1 MRVRS
6 YACAMAVAA
15 RSRPTTATPATAE
28 SDRARARW
36 LLAGI
41 IVLGAA
47 IRFSTLDQQSFWLD
61 EATTWGIVSHGLGH
75 VLSTVPKSESTPPLY
90 YVLAW
95 LWGQVVG
102 TGEVGL
108 RSFSALCGTLTIPV
122 MWAVGRRLAS
132 ERIGLAAALVTAVN
146 PLLFWYSQEAR
157 TYALLVLLSALSLLA
172 FLRALEQPSG
182 GRLVSWGAI
191 CALTILAHYFGA
203 FIVAGEAVWLLVAL
217 RRRGVLTGAGAA
229 IALAPIVVVGAALV
243 PLVIR
248 QNDGRASFISTASGS
263 LPYRLGQ
270 LVKQD
275 ILGDGQPWKALL
287 LAIGLVL
294 VALALVLLVT
304 RASRPE
310 RDGALMML
318 VIGAGGVLLAFVVAA
333 VVTDYFDTRNLLATW
348 PALALVVAAGFGAAR
363 AGRWGAA
370 GLIGLVV
377 LSLVCIA
384 NVIRDP
390 DFQRDNW
397 RGAVQALGKP
407 AAARAIVADGVGAV
421 TLAPYLHGAGAYPP
435 AGTPVREVDV
445 IWVGRAGYGRP
456 LIPVAPVALG
466 GFQRQEIRTKSYI
479 VVRYR
484 APTAKPVPF
493 VNLRELYPVPAR
505 ALAYLQP

>member
-1 MRVRS
+1 MRLRS

-15 RSRPTTATPATAE
+15 RSRPTAATPAAVP
-28 SDRARARW
+28 SSRARW
-36 LLAGI
+36 LLGAI
-41 IVLGAA
+41 IILGAA

-61 EATTWGIVSHGLGH
+61 EATTWGLVSHGLGH

-90 YVLAW
+90 YVLLW
-95 LWGQVVG
+95 LWSRLFG

-108 RSFSALCGTLTIPV
+108 RSLSALCGTLTIPV

-132 ERIGLAAALVTAVN
+132 ERIGLVAALVTAVN

-172 FLRALEQPSG
+172 FLRALEQPSA

-217 RRRGVLTGAGAA
+217 RRRGVLTVAGAA
-229 IALAPIVVVGAALV
+229 TAFAPIVVVGAALV

-294 VALALVLLVT
+294 VALALGLLAT

-310 RDGALMML
+310 RDGALMMA
-318 VIGAGGVLLAFVVAA
+318 VIGAGGVVLAFVVAA

-348 PALALVVAAGFGAAR
+348 PALALVVAVGLGAAR
-363 AGRWGAA
+363 AGRWGAVGLA
-370 GLIGLVV
+370 GLVL

-384 NVIRDP
+384 NVIRDS

-397 RGAVQALGKP
+397 RGAVQALGEP
-407 AAARAIVADGVGAV
+407 TAARAVVADGVGAV
-421 TLAPYLHGAGAYPP
+421 TLKPYLHRVSAYPAAGA
-435 AGTPVREVDV
+435 PVREVDM
-445 IWVGRAGYGRP
+445 IWVGRSGYGHP
-456 LIPVAPVALG
+456 LIAVAPVALA
-466 GFQRQEIRTKSYI
+466 GFLRQEIRTKSYI

-484 APTAKPVPF
+484 APTATPVPF
-493 VNLRELYPVPAR
+493 ASLRGLYPVPAR

>member
-1 MRVRS
+1 
-6 YACAMAVAA
+6 MAVAA
-15 RSRPTTATPATAE
+15 SGLRESEPATTGSE
-28 SDRARARW
+28 WLTRERSLW

-41 IVLGAA
+41 VVLGAA

-75 VLSTVPKSESTPPLY
+75 VLSTVPRTESTPPLY
-90 YVLAW
+90 YVLVW
-95 LWGQVVG
+95 LWAQVFG

-108 RSFSALCGTLTIPV
+108 RSFSALCGTLTIPL

-132 ERIGLAAALVTAVN
+132 ERIGLVAALVTAVN

-157 TYALLVLLSALSLLA
+157 TYALLVLLSALSLWA
-172 FLRALEQPSG
+172 FLRALEQPSR
-182 GRLVSWGAI
+182 GRLLAWGSI

-203 FIVAGEAVWLLVAL
+203 FIVAGEAVWLAWAL
-217 RRRGVLTGAGAA
+217 HRRGSLTAAGVVAGV
-229 IALAPIVVVGAALV
+229 APIVVIGAALV
-243 PLVIR
+243 PLVID

-294 VALALVLLVT
+294 VAVALVLLVT

-318 VIGAGGVLLAFVVAA
+318 AVGAGGVLLAFVVAA

-348 PALALVVAAGFGAAR
+348 PALALVVAVGFGASR
-363 AGRWGAA
+363 AGWWGAA
-370 GLIGLVV
+370 GLAGLVV

-397 RGAVQALGKP
+397 RGAVQALGAP
-407 AAARAIVADGVGAV
+407 ATTRAIVADGVGAV
-421 TLAPYLHGAGAYPP
+421 TLPPYLHDAGAYPP

-456 LIPVAPVALG
+456 LIPIAPAALA
-466 GFQRQEIRTKSYI
+466 GFQPQEIRTKSYI
-479 VVRYR
+479 VVRYL

-493 VNLRELYPVPAR
+493 VNLRQLYPVPAR
-505 ALAYLQP
+505 AAAFLQP

>member
-1 MRVRS
+1 
-6 YACAMAVAA
+6 MAVAA
-15 RSRPTTATPATAE
+15 SRPRESAPETAGSEWLTQE
-28 SDRARARW
+28 RSLW

-41 IVLGAA
+41 VAIGAA

-75 VLSTVPKSESTPPLY
+75 VLSTVPKTESTPPLY
-90 YVLAW
+90 YVLVW
-95 LWGQVVG
+95 LWTQLFG

-132 ERIGLAAALVTAVN
+132 ERIGLVAALVTAVN

-172 FLRALEQPSG
+172 FLRALEEPSR
-182 GRLVSWGAI
+182 GRLVAWGAI
-191 CALTILAHYFGA
+191 GALTVLAHYFGA
-203 FIVAGEAVWLLVAL
+203 FIVGGEALWLAWAL
-217 RRRGVLTGAGAA
+217 HRRGTLTAARAAAG
-229 IALAPIVVVGAALV
+229 LAPIVVVGAALV

-270 LVKQD
+270 LIKQD

-287 LAIGLVL
+287 LTIGLVL
-294 VALALVLLVT
+294 VALALVLVVT
-304 RASRPE
+304 RATRRE

-318 VIGAGGVLLAFVVAA
+318 AIGAGGVLLAFVVAA
-333 VVTDYFDTRNLLATW
+333 IVTDYFDTRNLLATW
-348 PALALVVAAGFGAAR
+348 PALALVMAVGFGAAR

-370 GLIGLVV
+370 GLAGLVV
-377 LSLVCIA
+377 LSLVCVA

-397 RGAVQALGKP
+397 RGAVQALGTP
-407 AAARAIVADGVGAV
+407 ATARAIVADGVGAV
-421 TLAPYLHGAGAYPP
+421 TLAPYLHGASAYPP
-435 AGTPVREVDV
+435 AGAPVREVDM
-445 IWVGRAGYGRP
+445 IWLGRSGYGHP
-456 LIPVAPVALG
+456 LRPVAPVALG
-466 GFQRQEIRTKSYI
+466 GFQRQEIHTNSYI

-484 APTAKPVPF
+484 APTARPVPF

>member
-1 MRVRS
+1 
-6 YACAMAVAA
+6 
-15 RSRPTTATPATAE
+15 
-28 SDRARARW
+28 
-36 LLAGI
+36 
-41 IVLGAA
+41 
-47 IRFSTLDQQSFWLD
+47 
-61 EATTWGIVSHGLGH
+61 
-75 VLSTVPKSESTPPLY
+75 
-90 YVLAW
+90 
-95 LWGQVVG
+95 
-102 TGEVGL
+102 
-108 RSFSALCGTLTIPV
+108 
-122 MWAVGRRLAS
+122 
-132 ERIGLAAALVTAVN
+132 
-146 PLLFWYSQEAR
+146 
-157 TYALLVLLSALSLLA
+157 
-172 FLRALEQPSG
+172 
-182 GRLVSWGAI
+182 
-191 CALTILAHYFGA
+191 
-203 FIVAGEAVWLLVAL
+203 
-217 RRRGVLTGAGAA
+217 
-229 IALAPIVVVGAALV
+229 
-243 PLVIR
+243 VIR

-294 VALALVLLVT
+294 VALALVLLLT

-397 RGAVQALGKP
+397 RGAVQALGAP
-407 AAARAIVADGVGAV
+407 ATVRAIVADGVGAV
-421 TLAPYLHGAGAYPP
+421 TLPPYLHHAGAYPP

-456 LIPVAPVALG
+456 LIPVAPVVLG
-466 GFQRQEIRTKSYI
+466 GFQRREIRTKSYI

-505 ALAYLQP
+505 AQALLQP

>member
-1 MRVRS
+1 
-6 YACAMAVAA
+6 MAVAA
-15 RSRPTTATPATAE
+15 TGLPESASDTAASEWLTRERSL
-28 SDRARARW
+28 W

-41 IVLGAA
+41 VVLGAA

-90 YVLAW
+90 YVLLW
-95 LWGQVVG
+95 LWSRVFG

-108 RSFSALCGTLTIPV
+108 RSLSALCGTLTIPV

-132 ERIGLAAALVTAVN
+132 ERIGLAAALVTSVN

-172 FLRALEQPSG
+172 FLRALEQPST

-203 FIVAGEAVWLLVAL
+203 FIVVGEAAWLLVAL
-217 RRRGVLTGAGAA
+217 RRQGSLTASGALA
-229 IALAPIVVVGAALV
+229 ALAPIVVVGAALV

-263 LPYRLGQ
+263 LAYRLGQ

-275 ILGDGQPWKALL
+275 IIGDGQPWKALL

-294 VALALVLLVT
+294 VVLALVLLVT
-304 RASRPE
+304 RASRAE
-310 RDGALMML
+310 RGGALMML
-318 VIGAGGVLLAFVVAA
+318 VIGAGGVVLAFVVAA

-348 PALALVVAAGFGAAR
+348 PALALVVAVGFGAAR

-370 GLIGLVV
+370 GLAGLVV

-384 NVIRDP
+384 NVIRDS

-397 RGAVQALGKP
+397 RGAVQALGAP
-407 AAARAIVADGVGAV
+407 ATARAIVADGVGAV
-421 TLAPYLHGAGAYPP
+421 TLPPYLHGAAAYPP
-435 AGTPVREVDV
+435 AGTPVREVDM
-445 IWVGRAGYGRP
+445 IWVGRAGYGHP
-456 LIPVAPVALG
+456 LLPVAPVALP

-484 APTAKPVPF
+484 APTATPVPYA
-493 VNLRELYPVPAR
+493 NLRGLYPVPAR
-505 ALAYLQP
+505 AAAFLQP

>member
-1 MRVRS
+1 
-6 YACAMAVAA
+6 MAVAA
-15 RSRPTTATPATAE
+15 SGPLESAPDTAGSEWLTRERSL
-28 SDRARARW
+28 W

-41 IVLGAA
+41 VIVGAA

-75 VLSTVPKSESTPPLY
+75 VLSTVPKTESTPPLY
-90 YVLAW
+90 YALVW
-95 LWGQVVG
+95 LWAQVLG

-132 ERIGLAAALVTAVN
+132 ERIGLVGALVTAVN

-172 FLRALEQPSG
+172 FLRALEQPG
-182 GRLVSWGAI
+182 PGRLVTWGAI

-203 FIVAGEAVWLLVAL
+203 FVVVGEAVWLFVAL
-217 RRRGVLTGAGAA
+217 RRRGVLTGGLVAAG
-229 IALAPIVVVGAALV
+229 LAPIAVVGLALV

-275 ILGDGQPWKALL
+275 ILGDGQPLKALL

-304 RASRPE
+304 RATRTE

-318 VIGAGGVLLAFVVAA
+318 AIGAGGVVLAFVVAA

-348 PALALVVAAGFGAAR
+348 APLALVVAVGFGAAR

-370 GLIGLVV
+370 GIAGLVV

-397 RGAVQALGKP
+397 RGAVQALGAP
-407 AAARAIVADGVGAV
+407 TTARAIVADGVGAV
-421 TLAPYLHGAGAYPP
+421 TLPPYLRGAGEYPP
-435 AGTPVREVDV
+435 AGTPVREVDM
-445 IWVGRAGYGRP
+445 IWVGRAGYGHP
-456 LIPVAPVALG
+456 LISVAPVALG
-466 GFQRQEIRTKSYI
+466 GFQREEIRTKSYI

-484 APTAKPVPF
+484 APAAKAVPF
-493 VNLRELYPVPAR
+493 ANLRELYPVPAR
-505 ALAYLQP
+505 AQALLQP

>member
-1 MRVRS
+1 
-6 YACAMAVAA
+6 MAVAA
-15 RSRPTTATPATAE
+15 RSRPTTATQATAE

-61 EATTWGIVSHGLGH
+61 EATTWGLVSHGLSH
-75 VLSTVPKSESTPPLY
+75 VLSTVPKTESTPPLY
-90 YVLAW
+90 YVLVW
-95 LWGQVVG
+95 LWAQVFG

-132 ERIGLAAALVTAVN
+132 ERIGLVAALVTAVN

-172 FLRALEQPSG
+172 FLRALEEPSR
-182 GRLVSWGAI
+182 GRLVAWGAI

-203 FIVAGEAVWLLVAL
+203 FIVVGEAVWLAWAL
-217 RRRGVLTGAGAA
+217 RRRGSLTAARAVAG
-229 IALAPIVVVGAALV
+229 LAPIVVIGAALV

-294 VALALVLLVT
+294 VALAMALLVI
-304 RASRPE
+304 RASRRE
-310 RDGALMML
+310 RDGGVMML

-348 PALALVVAAGFGAAR
+348 PALALVVAVGFGAAR
-363 AGRWGAA
+363 AGPWGAA
-370 GLIGLVV
+370 GLAGLVV

-397 RGAVQALGKP
+397 RGAVQALGPP
-407 AAARAIVADGVGAV
+407 ATARAIVADGVGAV
-421 TLAPYLHGAGAYPP
+421 TLAPYLHDAGAYPP
-435 AGTPVREVDV
+435 AGSPVREVDMV
-445 IWVGRAGYGRP
+445 WLGRSGYGHP
-456 LIPVAPVALG
+456 LLPVAPVVLG

-484 APTAKPVPF
+484 ATTAKPVPF
-493 VNLRELYPVPAR
+493 TNLRELYPVPTR
-505 ALAYLQP
+505 AQAYLQP

>member
-1 MRVRS
+1 
-6 YACAMAVAA
+6 MAVAA
-15 RSRPTTATPATAE
+15 SGPLESAPDTASSEWLTRERSL
-28 SDRARARW
+28 W

-41 IVLGAA
+41 VIVGAA

-75 VLSTVPKSESTPPLY
+75 VLSTVPKTESTPPLY
-90 YVLAW
+90 YVLVW
-95 LWGQVVG
+95 LWSRVFG
-102 TGEVGL
+102 TGDVGL

-122 MWAVGRRLAS
+122 MWAAGRRLAS
-132 ERIGLAAALVTAVN
+132 ERIGLVAALVTALN

-172 FLRALEQPSG
+172 FLRALEQPST
-182 GRLVSWGAI
+182 GRLVAWGAI
-191 CALTILAHYFGA
+191 CALTVLAHYFGA
-203 FIVAGEAVWLLVAL
+203 FVVVGEAVWLFVAL
-217 RRRGVLTGAGAA
+217 HRRGVLTGAGAA
-229 IALAPIVVVGAALV
+229 AGLGLIVVVGAALV

-248 QNDGRASFISTASGS
+248 QNDGRASFISNASGS

-275 ILGDGQPWKALL
+275 ILGDGQPLKAVL

-294 VALALVLLVT
+294 VALALALLVT
-304 RASRPE
+304 RATRAE
-310 RDGALMML
+310 RDGALMMMA
-318 VIGAGGVLLAFVVAA
+318 IGAGGVVLAFVVAA

-348 PALALVVAAGFGAAR
+348 PPLALVVAVGFGAAR

-370 GLIGLVV
+370 GLAGLVL

-397 RGAVQALGKP
+397 RGAVQALGTP
-407 AAARAIVADGVGAV
+407 TTTRAIVADGVGAV
-421 TLAPYLHGAGAYPP
+421 TLPPYLHGASAYPP

-445 IWVGRAGYGRP
+445 IWVGRAGYGHP
-456 LIPVAPVALG
+456 LTPVAPVALG

-479 VVRYR
+479 VVRYL

-493 VNLRELYPVPAR
+493 TNLRELYPIPAR
-505 ALAYLQP
+505 AQAYLQP

>member
-1 MRVRS
+1 M
-6 YACAMAVAA
+6 
-15 RSRPTTATPATAE
+15 
-28 SDRARARW
+28 
-36 LLAGI
+36 
-41 IVLGAA
+41 
-47 IRFSTLDQQSFWLD
+47 
-61 EATTWGIVSHGLGH
+61 
-75 VLSTVPKSESTPPLY
+75 
-90 YVLAW
+90 
-95 LWGQVVG
+95 
-102 TGEVGL
+102 
-108 RSFSALCGTLTIPV
+108 
-122 MWAVGRRLAS
+122 
-132 ERIGLAAALVTAVN
+132 
-146 PLLFWYSQEAR
+146 
-157 TYALLVLLSALSLLA
+157 
-172 FLRALEQPSG
+172 
-182 GRLVSWGAI
+182 
-191 CALTILAHYFGA
+191 
-203 FIVAGEAVWLLVAL
+203 
-217 RRRGVLTGAGAA
+217 
-229 IALAPIVVVGAALV
+229 
-243 PLVIR
+243 
-248 QNDGRASFISTASGS
+248 
-263 LPYRLGQ
+263 
-270 LVKQD
+270 
-275 ILGDGQPWKALL
+275 
-287 LAIGLVL
+287 
-294 VALALVLLVT
+294 
-304 RASRPE
+304 
-310 RDGALMML
+310 
-318 VIGAGGVLLAFVVAA
+318 LLAFVVAA

-456 LIPVAPVALG
+456 LIGVAPVALG

>member
-1 MRVRS
+1 
-6 YACAMAVAA
+6 MAVAA
-15 RSRPTTATPATAE
+15 SSRRRAVLPAPEGAQPDWLTRRRSL
-28 SDRARARW
+28 W

-41 IVLGAA
+41 VVLGAA

-61 EATTWGIVSHGLGH
+61 EATTWGIVSHSLGH
-75 VLSTVPKSESTPPLY
+75 VLSTVPKTESTPPLY
-90 YVLAW
+90 YVLVW
-95 LWGQVVG
+95 LWAQLFG

-108 RSFSALCGTLTIPV
+108 RSFSALCGTLTIPA
-122 MWAVGRRLAS
+122 MWEVGRRLAS
-132 ERIGLAAALVTAVN
+132 ERIGLVAALVTAVN

-157 TYALLVLLSALSLLA
+157 TYALLALLSALSLVA
-172 FLRALEQPSG
+172 FLRALEQPSR
-182 GRLVSWGAI
+182 GRLLAWGSI

-203 FIVAGEAVWLLVAL
+203 FIVAGEAVWLAWAL
-217 RRRGVLTGAGAA
+217 HRRGSLTAAGAVA
-229 IALAPIVVVGAALV
+229 GLAPIVVVGAALV

-304 RASRPE
+304 RATRRE
-310 RDGALMML
+310 RDGGVMML
-318 VIGAGGVLLAFVVAA
+318 VIGAGGVVLAFVVAA

-348 PALALVVAAGFGAAR
+348 PALALVVAVGFGAAR
-363 AGRWGAA
+363 AGPWGAV
-370 GLIGLVV
+370 GLAGLVV

-384 NVIRDP
+384 NVVRDP

-397 RGAVQALGKP
+397 RGAVQALGTP
-407 AAARAIVADGVGAV
+407 TTARAIVADGVGAV
-421 TLAPYLHGAGAYPP
+421 TLQPYLHGASAYPP
-435 AGTPVREVDV
+435 AGAPVREVDM
-445 IWVGRAGYGRP
+445 IWLGRSGYGHP
-456 LIPVAPVALG
+456 LLPVAPVALG
-466 GFQRQEIRTKSYI
+466 GFQRQEIRTKSYV

-484 APTAKPVPF
+484 AATATPVPF
-493 VNLRELYPVPAR
+493 ANLRELYPVPAR
-505 ALAYLQP
+505 AQAYLQP

>member
-1 MRVRS
+1 
-6 YACAMAVAA
+6 MAVAA
-15 RSRPTTATPATAE
+15 GSRPAAHESAPAEWLTRE
-28 SDRARARW
+28 RTLW

-41 IVLGAA
+41 TVLGAA

-95 LWGQVVG
+95 LWTRVFG

-108 RSFSALCGTLTIPV
+108 RSFSALCGTATIPV

-132 ERIGLAAALVTAVN
+132 ERIGLVAALITAVN

-157 TYALLVLLSALSLLA
+157 TYALLVLLSALSLLM
-172 FLRALEQPSG
+172 FLRALTQPSR
-182 GRLVSWGAI
+182 GRLLAWGAV
-191 CALTILAHYFGA
+191 CALTVLAHYFGA

-217 RRRGVLTGAGAA
+217 RRRGALTGSVAVAG
-229 IALAPIVVVGAALV
+229 LAPIAIVGAALV

-294 VALALVLLVT
+294 VALAVWLLVS
-304 RASRPE
+304 RASRVE
-310 RDGALMML
+310 RDGGLMML
-318 VIGAGGVLLAFVVAA
+318 AIGAGGVVLAFVVAA

-348 PALALVVAAGFGAAR
+348 PALALVVAVGFGAAR
-363 AGRWGAA
+363 AGRWGAVGLA
-370 GLIGLVV
+370 GLVA

-384 NVIRDP
+384 NVVRDA

-397 RGAVQALGKP
+397 RGAVQALGAP
-407 AAARAIVADGVGAV
+407 ASARAIVADGVGSV
-421 TLAPYLHGAGAYPP
+421 TLAPYVRGLGAYPP
-435 AGTPVREVDV
+435 AGTPVREVDM
-445 IWVGRAGYGRP
+445 IWVGRAGYGHP
-456 LIPVAPVALG
+456 LLPVAPVVLG
-466 GFQRQEIRTKSYI
+466 GFARQEIRTKSYI

-484 APTAKPVPF
+484 SPIARPVPF
-493 VNLRELYPVPAR
+493 TNLRELYPIPAR
-505 ALAYLQP
+505 AVAFLQP

>member
-1 MRVRS
+1 MRLRA

-15 RSRPTTATPATAE
+15 RSRPTAATPAAAQ
-28 SDRARARW
+28 SSRARW
-36 LLAGI
+36 LLGGI
-41 IVLGAA
+41 IILGAA

-75 VLSTVPKSESTPPLY
+75 VLSAVPKTESTPPLY
-90 YVLAW
+90 YVLVW
-95 LWGQVVG
+95 LWSRVFG

-132 ERIGLAAALVTAVN
+132 ERIGLVAALVTAVN

-157 TYALLVLLSALSLLA
+157 TYSLLVLLSALSLLA
-172 FLRALEQPSG
+172 FLRALEQPSI
-182 GRLVSWGAI
+182 GRLVVWGAI
-191 CALTILAHYFGA
+191 CALTVLAHYFGA
-203 FIVAGEAVWLLVAL
+203 FVVVGEAVWLLVAL
-217 RRRGVLTGAGAA
+217 RRRGSLTAAGAVA
-229 IALAPIVVVGAALV
+229 ALAPIVVVGAALV

-275 ILGDGQPWKALL
+275 ILGDGQPLKALL

-294 VALALVLLVT
+294 VALAFVLLVT
-304 RASRPE
+304 RATRAE
-310 RDGALMML
+310 RAGALMML
-318 VIGAGGVLLAFVVAA
+318 AIGAGGVVLAFVVAA

-348 PALALVVAAGFGAAR
+348 PPLALVVAVGFGAAR
-363 AGRWGAA
+363 GGRWGAA
-370 GLIGLVV
+370 GLAGLVV

-397 RGAVQALGKP
+397 RGAVQALGSP
-407 AAARAIVADGVGAV
+407 TAARAIVADGVGTV
-421 TLAPYLHGAGAYPP
+421 TLPPYLHGASAYPP
-435 AGTPVREVDV
+435 AGTPIHEVDV
-445 IWVGRAGYGRP
+445 IWVGRAGYGHP
-456 LIPVAPVALG
+456 LLPIAPVALP
-466 GFQRQEIRTKSYI
+466 GFQRQETRTKSYI

-484 APTAKPVPF
+484 ALSATPVPF
-493 VNLRELYPVPAR
+493 TSLRALYPVPAR
-505 ALAYLQP
+505 AQAYLQR

>member
-1 MRVRS
+1 
-6 YACAMAVAA
+6 MAVAA
-15 RSRPTTATPATAE
+15 GSRPAPQESASAE
-28 SDRARARW
+28 WLNRERSLW

-41 IVLGAA
+41 VIIGAA

-61 EATTWGIVSHGLGH
+61 EATTWGIVSHHGFGH
-75 VLSTVPKSESTPPLY
+75 VLSTVPKTESTPPLY

-95 LWGQVVG
+95 LWAQVFG

-132 ERIGLAAALVTAVN
+132 ERIGLVAALVTAVN

-172 FLRALEQPSG
+172 FLRALEQPTP
-182 GRLVSWGAI
+182 GRLVAWGAI
-191 CALTILAHYFGA
+191 CALTVLAHYFGA
-203 FIVAGEAVWLLVAL
+203 FVVVGEAVWLLVAL
-217 RRRGVLTGAGAA
+217 RRRGSLTASGAVA
-229 IALAPIVVVGAALV
+229 ALAPIVIVGAALV

-275 ILGDGQPWKALL
+275 ILGDGQPLKALL

-304 RASRPE
+304 RATRPE

-318 VIGAGGVLLAFVVAA
+318 AIGAGGVLLAFVVAA
-333 VVTDYFDTRNLLATW
+333 VVTDYFITRNLLATW
-348 PALALVVAAGFGAAR
+348 PALALVVAIGLGGAQ
-363 AGRWGAA
+363 AGRWGA
-370 GLIGLVV
+370 IGLGSLVL
-377 LSLVCIA
+377 LSLVCVF
-384 NVIRDP
+384 NVVRDS
-390 DFQRDNW
+390 DFQRDDW
-397 RGAVQALGKP
+397 RGAAQALGP
-407 AAARAIVADGVGAV
+407 ASTPRAIVAGFGSAV
-421 TLAPYLHGAGAYPP
+421 PLMPYLHDVAAYPP
-435 AGTPVREVDV
+435 AGTPVREVDM
-445 IWVGRAGYGRP
+445 IWLGRKAGVGSP
-456 LIPVAPVALG
+456 LAPVSPVGLA
-466 GFQRQEIRTKSYI
+466 GFKSREIRTGSYI

-484 APTAKPVPF
+484 ASTAAVEPF
-493 VNLRELYPVPAR
+493 AALQGLYPVPAR
-505 ALAYLQP
+505 AQAYLQP

>member
-1 MRVRS
+1 
-6 YACAMAVAA
+6 MAVVAG
-15 RSRPTTATPATAE
+15 SRPAPLQSAPAGWLTRE
-28 SDRARARW
+28 RSLW

-41 IVLGAA
+41 VVVGAA

-61 EATTWGIVSHGLGH
+61 EATTWGVVSHGLGH
-75 VLSTVPKSESTPPLY
+75 VLSTVPRSESTPPLY
-90 YVLAW
+90 YVLLW
-95 LWGQVVG
+95 LWAQVFG
-102 TGEVGL
+102 NGEVGL

-132 ERIGLAAALVTAVN
+132 ERIGLCAALVTAVN
-146 PLLFWYSQEAR
+146 PLLFWYSQETR

-172 FLRALEQPSG
+172 FLRALEQPRP
-182 GRLVSWGAI
+182 GRLVAWGAI

-203 FIVAGEAVWLLVAL
+203 FIVIGEAVWLLVAL
-217 RRRGVLTGAGAA
+217 HRRGSLTRAGVLFG
-229 IALAPIVVVGAALV
+229 LAPIVVVGVALV

-275 ILGDGQPWKALL
+275 ILGDGQPLKALL

-304 RASRPE
+304 RATRAE

-318 VIGAGGVLLAFVVAA
+318 VIGAGGVVLAFVVAA
-333 VVTDYFDTRNLLATW
+333 VWTDYFDTRNLLATW
-348 PALALVVAAGFGAAR
+348 PALALVVAIGFGGAR

-370 GLIGLVV
+370 GLAALVL

-384 NVIRDP
+384 NIIRDP
-390 DFQRDNW
+390 NFQRDNW
-397 RGAVQALGKP
+397 RGAVQALGAP
-407 AAARAIVADGVGAV
+407 TTTRAIVVDAVGTV
-421 TLAPYLHGAGAYPP
+421 TLKPYLRDMTAFPP
-435 AGTPVREVDV
+435 AGSPVREVDV

-456 LIPVAPVALG
+456 LIPVAPVALS
-466 GFQRQEIRTKSYI
+466 GFQRQEIRTRSYI

-484 APTAKPVPF
+484 APRATPVP
-493 VNLRELYPVPAR
+493 LSALSGLYPVPAR
-505 ALAYLQP
+505 AQAYLQP

>member
-1 MRVRS
+1 
-6 YACAMAVAA
+6 MAVAA
-15 RSRPTTATPATAE
+15 SSRRRPVQPGPESGQPDWLTRQRSL
-28 SDRARARW
+28 W

-41 IVLGAA
+41 VIIGAA

-75 VLSTVPKSESTPPLY
+75 VLSTVPKTESTPPLY
-90 YVLAW
+90 YVLVW
-95 LWGQVVG
+95 LWSRVFG

-108 RSFSALCGTLTIPV
+108 RTFSALCGTMTIPV

-132 ERIGLAAALVTAVN
+132 ERIGLVAALVTAVN

-172 FLRALEQPSG
+172 FLRALEQPSV
-182 GRLVSWGAI
+182 GRLLAWGTV
-191 CALTILAHYFGA
+191 CALTVLAHYFGA
-203 FIVAGEAVWLLVAL
+203 FVVVGEAVWLLFAL
-217 RRRGVLTGAGAA
+217 RRRGVLTVAGAA
-229 IALAPIVVVGAALV
+229 VGLAPIVVVGAALV

-275 ILGDGQPWKALL
+275 ILGDGQPLKALL
-287 LAIGLVL
+287 LAVGLVL

-304 RASRPE
+304 RATRAE
-310 RDGALMML
+310 RGAALMML
-318 VIGAGGVLLAFVVAA
+318 AIGAGGVVLAFVVAA

-348 PALALVVAAGFGAAR
+348 PPMALVVAVGFGATR

-370 GLIGLVV
+370 GLAGLVV

-384 NVIRDP
+384 NVVRDP

-397 RGAVQALGKP
+397 RGAVQALGAP
-407 AAARAIVADGVGAV
+407 TTTRAIVADGVGAV
-421 TLAPYLHGAGAYPP
+421 TLKPYLHGAGAYL
-435 AGTPVREVDV
+435 AGGTPVREVDV
-445 IWVGRAGYGRP
+445 IWVGRAGYGHP
-456 LIPVAPVALG
+456 LIPIGPVALD

-484 APTAKPVPF
+484 APTAAPVPF
-493 VNLRELYPVPAR
+493 TALRELYPVPAR
-505 ALAYLQP
+505 AQAYLQS

>member
-1 MRVRS
+1 
-6 YACAMAVAA
+6 MAVAA
-15 RSRPTTATPATAE
+15 RSAPSVSTPAPAE
-28 SDRARARW
+28 RSRARW

-47 IRFSTLDQQSFWLD
+47 IRFSTLGQQSFWLD

-75 VLSTVPKSESTPPLY
+75 VLSTVPKTESTPPLY

-95 LWGQVVG
+95 LWTQVFG

-132 ERIGLAAALVTAVN
+132 ERIGLVAALVTAVN

-172 FLRALEQPSG
+172 FLRALDEPTP
-182 GRLVSWGAI
+182 GRLLTWGAI
-191 CALTILAHYFGA
+191 CALTVLAHYFGA
-203 FIVAGEAVWLLVAL
+203 FVVVGEAVWLLVAL
-217 RRRGVLTGAGAA
+217 HRRDALTGARATA
-229 IALAPIVVVGAALV
+229 ALAPIVVVGAALV

-275 ILGDGQPWKALL
+275 ILGDGQPAKALL

-294 VALALVLLVT
+294 VALALALLVT
-304 RASRPE
+304 RATRAE
-310 RDGALMML
+310 RERALMML

-348 PALALVVAAGFGAAR
+348 PPLALVVAVGFGAAR
-363 AGRWGAA
+363 AGRWGVA
-370 GLIGLVV
+370 GLAALVL

-384 NVIRDP
+384 NVVRDP

-397 RGAVQALGKP
+397 RGAVRALGQP
-407 AAARAIVADGVGAV
+407 TSTRVIVADGVGAV
-421 TLAPYLHGAGAYPP
+421 TLKPYVSGLAAYPP
-435 AGTPVREVDV
+435 AGTPVREVDM
-445 IWVGRAGYGRP
+445 IWVGRDGYGRP
-456 LIPVAPVALG
+456 LLPVTPVELP

-479 VVRYR
+479 AVRYR
-484 APTAKPVPF
+484 APAATSVPF
-493 VNLRELYPVPAR
+493 TSLQGLYPVPAR
-505 ALAYLQP
+505 AQAYLQP

>member
-1 MRVRS
+1 
-6 YACAMAVAA
+6 MAVAA
-15 RSRPTTATPATAE
+15 SSPLESAPDTAASEWLTRERSL
-28 SDRARARW
+28 W

-41 IVLGAA
+41 VVLGAA

-75 VLSTVPKSESTPPLY
+75 VLSTVPKTESTPPLY
-90 YVLAW
+90 YVLVW
-95 LWGQVVG
+95 LWAQVFG

-172 FLRALEQPSG
+172 FLRALEQPSA
-182 GRLVSWGAI
+182 GRLASWGAV

-203 FIVAGEAVWLLVAL
+203 FIVAGEVAWLLVAL
-217 RRRGVLTGAGAA
+217 RRRGVLTGAAA
-229 IALAPIVVVGAALV
+229 AVALAPIAVVGAALV
-243 PLVIR
+243 PLVIH
-248 QNDGRASFISTASGS
+248 QDDGRASFISTASGS

-275 ILGDGQPWKALL
+275 LLGDGQPWKALL

-294 VALALVLLVT
+294 VALALVLVLT
-304 RASRPE
+304 RASRSE

-348 PALALVVAAGFGAAR
+348 PALALVVAVGFGATR
-363 AGRWGAA
+363 AGRWGAVGLA
-370 GLIGLVV
+370 GLVL

-407 AAARAIVADGVGAV
+407 ITARAIVADGVGTV
-421 TLAPYLHGAGAYPP
+421 TLKPYLHRVSAYPAAGA
-435 AGTPVREVDV
+435 PVREVDM
-445 IWVGRAGYGRP
+445 IWVGRSGYGHP
-456 LIPVAPVALG
+456 LIPVAPVVLG
-466 GFQRQEIRTKSYI
+466 GFQRQEIRTKSYT

-484 APTAKPVPF
+484 APRAKPVPF

-505 ALAYLQP
+505 ALAYLQR

>member
-1 MRVRS
+1 MRPRS
-6 YACAMAVAA
+6 YSCRMAVAA
-15 RSRPTTATPATAE
+15 SSRPTTATPATVE

-41 IVLGAA
+41 VVVGAA

-75 VLSTVPKSESTPPLY
+75 VLSTVPKTESTPPLY
-90 YVLAW
+90 YVLVW
-95 LWGQVVG
+95 LWSQVFG

-132 ERIGLAAALVTAVN
+132 ERLGLVAALVTAVN

-157 TYALLVLLSALSLLA
+157 TYSLLVLLSALSLRA
-172 FLRALEQPSG
+172 FLRALEQPSM
-182 GRLVSWGAI
+182 GRLVAWGVV
-191 CALTILAHYFGA
+191 CALTVLAHYFGA
-203 FIVAGEAVWLLVAL
+203 FVVVGEAVWLLVAL
-217 RRRGVLTGAGAA
+217 RGRGSLTASGAVA
-229 IALAPIVVVGAALV
+229 ALAPIVVVGAALV

-275 ILGDGQPWKALL
+275 ILGDGQPLKALL

-304 RASRPE
+304 RATRAE
-310 RDGALMML
+310 RGGALMML
-318 VIGAGGVLLAFVVAA
+318 AIGAGGVVLAFVVAA

-348 PALALVVAAGFGAAR
+348 APLALVVAVGFGAAR
-363 AGRWGAA
+363 AGRWGAV
-370 GLIGLVV
+370 GLAGLVV

-397 RGAVQALGKP
+397 RGAVQALGSP
-407 AAARAIVADGVGAV
+407 TTARAIVADGVGTV
-421 TLAPYLHGAGAYPP
+421 TLPPYLHDASTYPP
-435 AGTPVREVDV
+435 PGTPVREVDV
-445 IWVGRAGYGRP
+445 IWVGRAGYGHP
-456 LIPVAPVALG
+456 LIPVAPVALP
-466 GFQRQEIRTKSYI
+466 GFERQETRTKSYI
-479 VVRYR
+479 VERYR
-484 APTAKPVPF
+484 APVATPVP
-493 VNLRELYPVPAR
+493 VTALRVLYPIPAR
-505 ALAYLQP
+505 AQVYLQR

>member
-1 MRVRS
+1 
-6 YACAMAVAA
+6 MA
-15 RSRPTTATPATAE
+15 ATASFRRVPAE
-28 SDRARARW
+28 SSGRPAAAALHRRELW
-36 LLAGI
+36 LLAAI
-41 IVLGAA
+41 VVLGAA

-75 VLSTVPKSESTPPLY
+75 VLSTVPRTESTPPLY

-95 LWGQVVG
+95 LWAQLFG

-132 ERIGLAAALVTAVN
+132 ERIGLAAASLTAVN

-172 FLRALEQPSG
+172 FLRALEEPSR
-182 GRLVSWGAI
+182 GRLVAWGAS

-203 FIVAGEAVWLLVAL
+203 FVVVGEAVWLAWAL
-217 RRRGVLTGAGAA
+217 HRRGSLTAAGAVA
-229 IALAPIVVVGAALV
+229 GLAPIVVVGAALV
-243 PLVIR
+243 PLVVR

-275 ILGDGQPWKALL
+275 ILGDGQPHKALL
-287 LAIGLVL
+287 LAIGVVLVV
-294 VALALVLLVT
+294 VALALLVT
-304 RASRPE
+304 RATRRE

-318 VIGAGGVLLAFVVAA
+318 AIGAGGVLLAFIVAA

-348 PALALVVAAGFGAAR
+348 PPLALVVAAGFGGAR

-370 GLIGLVV
+370 GLAGLVV

-397 RGAVQALGKP
+397 RGAVQALGTP
-407 AAARAIVADGVGAV
+407 TATRAIVADGAGAV
-421 TLAPYLHGAGAYPP
+421 TLSPYLHGVSAYPP
-435 AGTPVREVDV
+435 AGAPVREVDV
-445 IWVGRAGYGRP
+445 VWVGRAGYGRP
-456 LIPVAPVALG
+456 LLGVAPVALA
-466 GFQRQEIRTKSYI
+466 GFQRQEIHTKSYI
-479 VVRYR
+479 VMRYR
-484 APTAKPVPF
+484 AGTATPVS
-493 VNLRELYPVPAR
+493 VAELHSLYPVPAR
-505 ALAYLQP
+505 AQAYLQP